1 MLNLVVLNGGRG
13 AATLI
18 PALLARQGLH
28 ITSVVNAYD
37 DGKSTGQIRRYFGM
51 LGPSDIRKVQE
62 LMLPEDDPDFVSNRR
77 FFAYRFPVACVRGDA
92 IAHLRA
98 FADKSIDGP
107 DGVHF
112 HSKLISGSLRILI
125 KEFLIGLEP
134 AERMLGEPFNFS
146 DASIMNCVYAG
157 AFLTF
162 GRNIEQATLFIDRLF
177 KLRGVVLPNSNED
190 KKLLALRENGEMLY
204 SEAEI
209 VELRSNVRIE
219 RIYLLDQYV
228 DRDRFDRLTTEEKRR
243 YLEYHHCPVRLSTA
257 VELALRQADIIIYSA
272 GTQHSSLYP
281 TYMSAGLSRT
291 IAHNKTAY
299 KVFVTNIGAD
309 YETPNYKSSDY
320 IRGAYR
326 YLNSTEAHR
335 IPMREL
341 FDMVLINKSKLKAN
355 ETYVHYDKTGYTD
368 VPVPR
373 RVDMFESVSAPGR
386 HDGNRV
392 VQTILE
398 LYESSRSAEMS
409 TDIDAS
415 IGKSSFRQALAEIRL

>member
-1 MLNLVVLNGGRG
+1 MLNLVILNGGRG

-77 FFAYRFPVACVRGDA
+77 FFAYRFPAACVRSDA
-92 IAHLRA
+92 IAQLRA
-98 FADKSIDGP
+98 FADGSIDGL

-112 HSKLISGSLRILI
+112 HSKLISGSLRTLI

-134 AERMLGEPFNFS
+134 AEQMLGEAFNFADTS
-146 DASIMNCVYAG
+146 RMNCVYAG
-157 AFLTF
+157 AFLMF

-177 KLRGVVLPNSNED
+177 KLRGVVLPNSTED

-219 RIYLLDQYV
+219 RVYLLDRYV
-228 DRDRFDRLTTEEKRR
+228 DRDRFERLTTEEKRR
-243 YLEYHHCPVRLSTA
+243 YLEYHHCPVRLSTVA
-257 VELALRQADIIIYSA
+257 ELALRQADIIIYSA

-281 TYMSAGLSRT
+281 TYMSAGLART
-291 IAHNKTAY
+291 IAYNKTAY

-309 YETPNYKSSDY
+309 YETPNYKASDY

-326 YLNSTEAHR
+326 YLNSTEAR
-335 IPMREL
+335 QIPMNEL
-341 FDMVLINKSKLKAN
+341 FDMVLINKSKLKAD
-355 ETYVHYDKTGYTD
+355 ETYVHYDKTGCAN

-373 RVDMFESVSAPGR
+373 RVDMFESASAPGK

-398 LYESSRSAEMS
+398 LYESFRSAEM
-409 TDIDAS
+409 DNGIDAS
-415 IGKSSFRQALAEIRL
+415 MGKSSSRQALADIRF